1 MAVSDAEPQKNEL
14 VDDGLRGITDN
25 LKNDHN
31 AHNDHDDDSRPVPKY
46 SLNGKKINTSSRH
59 NNSVV
64 DMSSGGKRNDHVK
77 EHHQE
82 DNTYNSSRRGDVGR
96 VDYTGAFRGDKT
108 VSEVDGAYRKELPT
122 TIHHSSYGNHDPL
135 ISDHDDNNAH
145 HVRGRLDTSKLLS
158 LAEQLLSNITKC
170 ITIPS
175 SSSSSSSSFS
185 SSSSSSSSSLF
196 TSSPMTMV
204 AMKTTSSPSTTDS
217 RTPTRATS
225 SSTTTTTSTSNKP
238 LESNKLPTEQMEKL
252 LNNPMSTLPK
262 HSMKDTDSQMAQI
275 EWLLRGLPE
284 AYDSEPYYDD
294 EAVEAILKEGGTPP
308 NQLQLPSVYAIN
320 QHILSKLTSVNI
332 LRIRFTNLL
341 VFSTRYGIRK
351 EGTYLLVHPPIGS
364 ITPSNES
371 NAIMLPLSELE
382 DSSYKVSQ
390 VLRRN
395 SKKDSIR
402 NYFVGGLELVNKN
415 VDFNLSINDT
425 VMKEWIKGSAR
436 GSVLVQLYSYLAP
449 RDSMVRGKLL
459 EPVCIGTVKI
469 PLGGLLGTPSLDA
482 VMNCDVEVD
491 ISNHSAIVSRM
502 NNISFGQVITK
513 PKPLGPK
520 LGTLLTRI
528 SLLSTMEHQLQYDSS
543 SGSGVIERKSKSR
556 GNTTTNNNNSTG
568 NAVLVQSDIVSPSA
582 ILKSLLN
589 INPASQEVSTL
600 LIPVI
605 SEEEEKS
612 LQLVGQKDCDND
624 DDDNNNFDDGNNN
637 NDDNNNNNHDND
649 EETDIGKY
657 MQQKRIDYINN
668 HDSNPF
674 KHISNDKL
682 HSALSFTLTEAPKS
696 NSDIIVNQINNGND
710 KAIYGNSHHNG
721 ILNSFF
727 SISFCAFLNL
737 QIPVNCMIQLQNQ
750 DESDGQRCSDIVIS
764 FKLNAK

>member
-1 MAVSDAEPQKNEL
+1 MAVSDAKPGKNEL
-14 VDDGLRGITDN
+14 VDDRVRGITVNPQNDYN
-25 LKNDHN
+25 THKDHN
-31 AHNDHDDDSRPVPKY
+31 DDDHDDDDDSRSDSKY
-46 SLNGKKINTSSRH
+46 IVNGKKVYTGSRH
-59 NNSVV
+59 NSSVV
-64 DMSSGGKRNDHVK
+64 DIRSGGKRNDHVE

-82 DNTYNSSRRGDVGR
+82 DNTYNSSRRSDGGR
-96 VDYTGAFRGDKT
+96 VDSTGAFIASRGDKT
-108 VSEVDGAYRKELPT
+108 VSEVDGGDRKELPT
-122 TIHHSSYGNHDPL
+122 TIHPSSYGNHDPL
-135 ISDHDDNNAH
+135 MSGGHDDNNTH
-145 HVRGRLDTSKLLS
+145 HVRDPLDTSKLLS

-175 SSSSSSSSFS
+175 SSSSSSP
-185 SSSSSSSSSLF
+185 F
-196 TSSPMTMV
+196 TSSPMTIV
-204 AMKTTSSPSTTDS
+204 AMKTTSSPNITDLHTS
-217 RTPTRATS
+217 TRATSSS

-238 LESNKLPTEQMEKL
+238 LELSKLPTEQMEKL

-294 EAVEAILKEGGTPP
+294 EAVEAILKEGGSPP

-371 NAIMLPLSELE
+371 NAMMLPLSELE
-382 DSSYKVSQ
+382 DSSYTVSQ

-415 VDFNLSINDT
+415 VDFNLSINDK

-436 GSVLVQLYSYLAP
+436 GSVLVQLFSYLAP

-482 VMNCDVEVD
+482 IMNCDVEVD

-528 SLLSTMEHQLQYDSS
+528 SLLSTMEHQLQYNSS
-543 SGSGVIERKSKSR
+543 SGSGIIERKSNSR
-556 GNTTTNNNNSTG
+556 GSSDNNSNSSTE
-568 NAVLVQSDIVSPSA
+568 NTVLVQSDTASQSA
-582 ILKSLLN
+582 LLKSLLN

-605 SEEEEKS
+605 SEEEVKS

-624 DDDNNNFDDGNNN
+624 FDNNNFDDGNNN
-637 NDDNNNNNHDND
+637 NDDKDNSNHDNY
-649 EETDIGKY
+649 EEKDIAKY
-657 MQQKRIDYINN
+657 MQQKRLDYINN
-668 HDSNPF
+668 HDSSPF

-682 HSALSFTLTEAPKS
+682 HNALSFTLTEAPKS
-696 NSDIIVNQINNGND
+696 NSDIIVNKINNGND

-727 SISFCAFLNL
+727 SITFCAFLNL
-737 QIPVNCMIQLQNQ
+737 HIPANCMIQLQNQ
-750 DESDGQRCSDIVIS
+750 DESDGQRCSDIFIS

>member
-1 MAVSDAEPQKNEL
+1 
-14 VDDGLRGITDN
+14 
-25 LKNDHN
+25 
-31 AHNDHDDDSRPVPKY
+31 
-46 SLNGKKINTSSRH
+46 
-59 NNSVV
+59 
-64 DMSSGGKRNDHVK
+64 
-77 EHHQE
+77 
-82 DNTYNSSRRGDVGR
+82 
-96 VDYTGAFRGDKT
+96 
-108 VSEVDGAYRKELPT
+108 
-122 TIHHSSYGNHDPL
+122 
-135 ISDHDDNNAH
+135 
-145 HVRGRLDTSKLLS
+145 
-158 LAEQLLSNITKC
+158 
-170 ITIPS
+170 
-175 SSSSSSSSFS
+175 
-185 SSSSSSSSSLF
+185 
-196 TSSPMTMV
+196 
-204 AMKTTSSPSTTDS
+204 
-217 RTPTRATS
+217 
-225 SSTTTTTSTSNKP
+225 
-238 LESNKLPTEQMEKL
+238 
-252 LNNPMSTLPK
+252 
-262 HSMKDTDSQMAQI
+262 MKDTDSQMAQI

-402 NYFVGGLELVNKN
+402 NYFVGGLELVNKS
-415 VDFNLSINDT
+415 VDFNLSINDK

-436 GSVLVQLYSYLAP
+436 GSVLVQLFSYLAP

-459 EPVCIGTVKI
+459 EPVCIGTVTI

-482 VMNCDVEVD
+482 IMNCDVEVD

-528 SLLSTMEHQLQYDSS
+528 SLLSTIEQQLQYDSS
-543 SGSGVIERKSKSR
+543 SGSGIVDRKSNSSD
-556 GNTTTNNNNSTG
+556 NNNNSTG
-568 NAVLVQSDIVSPSA
+568 NTVLVQSDTVSQSA

-605 SEEEEKS
+605 SEVEVKS

-624 DDDNNNFDDGNNN
+624 GNNKYDIDDGNNN
-637 NDDNNNNNHDND
+637 DDD
-649 EETDIGKY
+649 EDADIGKY
-657 MQQKRIDYINN
+657 MQQKRIDYMNS

-682 HSALSFTLTEAPKS
+682 YNALSFTLTEAPKS
-696 NSDIIVNQINNGND
+696 NSDIIVNKINNGND

-727 SISFCAFLNL
+727 SITFCAFLNL
-737 QIPVNCMIQLQNQ
+737 QIPANCMIQLQNQ
-750 DESDGQRCSDIVIS
+750 DESDGQRCNDIVIS